1 MSREQLL
8 ELSVKD
14 SPVSVRRASTT
25 ASDLDSPKGN
35 PDAAHLELLQPIPD
49 ESTDDSESITSNLQ
63 GITDDVNALSLS
75 VKRSTS
81 YLGISSVSAVLRV
94 IIWLDPEAQALFGRA
109 RSSSDTPHKV
119 ATSPARTEV
128 FLSQMQASG
137 PSSLWEEIPL
147 IRAFFDYVHPFAPVL
162 DEDDF
167 KKTYM
172 TQTRTDARWM
182 LLLNAVL
189 ALGSIANA
197 TSHEDHRHLMYWQR
211 ANEHLGIETLGSAH
225 IETVQALVL
234 IGGLYL
240 HHLQEPNRASS
251 LMGAALRLATAIGL
265 HRDFSETMDPNGKS
279 RVSHSINV
287 RRRVWWSAFILDAWA
302 GYCLGRPSMGRITH
316 ATTVTIPVSVSPL
329 GALFQEN
336 VQFCTISTRMEDSLA
351 YSPVMLDE
359 ARQALDA
366 SFIDWYQRSSVQD
379 STPRPDTIVPH
390 GVLVL
395 KNVMRWRYNLCRIL
409 IHRPIL
415 LRCAMQRVPM
425 EAVVPDQREAIE
437 ICVNVSNTL
446 INDISNTWQ
455 VQRPCQT
462 SGWNATWLLH
472 QALMVPLLLLYSK
485 LLTEELE
492 QTCCELVE
500 TGISAFNAMR
510 TWSPTASRSHDVVS
524 RIYYTSRRH
533 SSGVLREEPQ
543 CNVQERLDLS
553 QDSWVNL
560 NNATQQGSYD
570 DLTLM
575 NPNDVSMESMY
586 DSLNWTTA
594 WNDLFQSHTSY
605 EQQGELDASAFPQ
618 DGFYQ

>member
-14 SPVSVRRASTT
+14 SPVSVRRVSTT
-25 ASDLDSPKGN
+25 ASDLDTPKDN

-49 ESTDDSESITSNLQ
+49 ESTDDTESTSSNLQ

-94 IIWLDPEAQALFGRA
+94 IIWLDPEAPALFGKA
-109 RSSSDTPHKV
+109 RSAGDTPYKV
-119 ATSPARTEV
+119 AASAPRTDIE
-128 FLSQMQASG
+128 AGG
-137 PSSLWEEIPL
+137 PSSPWEEIPL

-162 DEDDF
+162 DEEDF

-172 TQTRTDARWM
+172 TQTRTDPRWR

-211 ANEHLGIETLGSAH
+211 ANQHLGLESLGSAH

-240 HHLQEPNRASS
+240 HHLQEPNSATA

-265 HRDFSETMDPNGKS
+265 HRELSGPMEPNVKS
-279 RVSHSINV
+279 TVSHSINI

-316 ATTVTIPVSVSPL
+316 ATTVTVPVSVSPL
-329 GALFQEN
+329 GALFKEN
-336 VQFCTISTRMEDSLA
+336 VQFCTISTQMEDSLA
-351 YSPVMLDE
+351 YSPVIPDE

-366 SFIDWYQRSSVQD
+366 SFVDWYQRSSVQD
-379 STPRPDTIVPH
+379 STPRPDTVVPH

-415 LRCAMQRVPM
+415 LRCAMQRIPM
-425 EAVVPDQREAIE
+425 TEVVPDQREAIE
-437 ICVNVSNTL
+437 ICINVSNTL
-446 INDISNTWQ
+446 INDVSNTWQ

-492 QTCCELVE
+492 QSCCELVE
-500 TGISAFNAMR
+500 IGILAFDAMR
-510 TWSPTASRSHDVVS
+510 TWSPTASRSYDVVS

-533 SSGVLREEPQ
+533 SSGMLT
-543 CNVQERLDLS
+543 QERRDLS

-560 NNATQQGSYD
+560 NSTAQEGSYD
-570 DLTLM
+570 ELALM
-575 NPNDVSMESMY
+575 DSNDVSMESVY
-586 DSLNWTTA
+586 DSLNWSTA
-594 WNDLFQSHTSY
+594 WNDIFQSHTSY
-605 EQQGELDASAFPQ
+605 EQHGEFDVSGFPQ